1 MQTQRHL
8 KKLPLY
14 VLCATKFCNV
24 QGSTS
29 LLKAAGVAA
38 LHGFFVSDSLSCR
51 YIN

>member
-14 VLCATKFCNV
+14 VLRATKFCNL

-29 LLKAAGVAA
+29 LKAADVAA
-38 LHGFFVSDSLSCR
+38 LHGIIVSNSLE
-51 YIN
+51 